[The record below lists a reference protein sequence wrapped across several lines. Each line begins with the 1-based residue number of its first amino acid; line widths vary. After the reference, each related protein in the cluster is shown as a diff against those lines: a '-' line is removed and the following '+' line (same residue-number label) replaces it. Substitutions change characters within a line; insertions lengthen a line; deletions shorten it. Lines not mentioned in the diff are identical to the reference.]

1 MKCYVLDAS
10 ALIAFLAD
18 EPGAATVQSV
28 LLQVEEGRC
37 QAQMSVVN
45 WGEVYYFLLR
55 NRHPG
60 ASRLQ
65 AIPVSLIDA
74 NTRVARLAAKFK
86 AHNHLPYVDAFAAAV
101 AMQAGGTLL
110 TCDADFRRVED
121 QVDIRWL
128 SPR

>member
-1 MKCYVLDAS
+1 VKCYVLDAS
-10 ALIAFLAD
+10 ALIALLVD

-37 QAQMSVVN
+37 LALMSVVN

-60 ASRLQ
+60 ATRLQ
-65 AIPVSLIDA
+65 AVPVSLINADP
-74 NTRVARLAAKFK
+74 TVAKLAAGFK
-86 AHNHLPYVDAFAAAV
+86 VRNHLPYVDAFAAAV
-101 AMQAGGTLL
+101 AIQEGGTLL
-110 TCDADFRRVED
+110 TCDTDFLRVED

-128 SPR
+128 VPR

>member
-10 ALIAFLAD
+10 ALVALLAD

-28 LLQVEEGRC
+28 LLQAEEGRC
-37 QAQMSVVN
+37 EAQMSVVN

-65 AIPVSLIDA
+65 SLPVALIDA
-74 NTRVARLAAKFK
+74 DSRMARLAAQFK
-86 AHNHLPYVDAFAAAV
+86 ARSQLPYVDAFAAA
-101 AMQAGGTLL
+101 AAIQAGGTLL
-110 TCDADFRRVED
+110 TCDADFRRVKD
-121 QVDIRWL
+121 QVDVRWL
-128 SPR
+128 APK

>member
-1 MKCYVLDAS
+1 VKCYVLDAS
-10 ALIAFLAD
+10 ALIALLAD

-65 AIPVSLIDA
+65 AVPVSLIDA
-74 NTRVARLAAKFK
+74 DTRVARLAAKFK
-86 AHNHLPYVDAFAAAV
+86 AHNQLPYVDAFAAA
-101 AMQAGGTLL
+101 AAIQAGGTLL
-110 TCDADFRRVED
+110 TCDADFHRVED

-128 SPR
+128 ASK